1 MEIKLFL
8 NLLRQDELVYRRLFK
23 VIIDGN
29 QTVREFTK
37 TRRTG
42 LKTVL

>member
-29 QTVREFTK
+29 QTVLEFTK
-37 TRRTG
+37 TRRSG
-42 LKTVL
+42 LKNII